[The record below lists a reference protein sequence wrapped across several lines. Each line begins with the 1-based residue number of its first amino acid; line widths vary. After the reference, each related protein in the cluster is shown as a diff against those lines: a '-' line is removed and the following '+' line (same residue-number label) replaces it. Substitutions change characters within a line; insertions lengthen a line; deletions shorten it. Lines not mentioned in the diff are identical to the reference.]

1 MDYSDKIL
9 DGRLV
14 ANTVYEDLLKKIES
28 ENLSPSLSV
37 VQVGDNP
44 ASNIYVRN
52 KLATAQK
59 IGIKANLFK
68 FEESV
73 SYEQLIDKISELN
86 SLKTGIIVQLPLP
99 KHLNAFEIINHIDPA
114 LDVDGL
120 TSVNQISL
128 FNNTDGLKPCT
139 PLGVIN
145 ILDHFK
151 TRIEGKHAVVVG
163 RSNLVGKPL
172 SMMLLNRNAT
182 VTVCHSRTENLSKI
196 TSTADILV
204 SAVGIPHL
212 IKENFVKE
220 GATVIDVGINRK
232 DGKIC
237 GDVDFENVIR
247 KVGRIT
253 PVPGGVGPMT
263 IAMLMKNTVSVSE
276 KV

>member
-1 MDYSDKIL
+1 MDYSEKIL
-9 DGRLV
+9 DGRFV
-14 ANTVYEDLLKKIES
+14 ANTVYGELIKKITS
-28 ENLSPSLSV
+28 KNLSPALSII
-37 VQVGDNP
+37 QIGDNS

-52 KLATAQK
+52 KLIKSSK

-73 SYEQLIDKISELN
+73 SYEQIIDKISELN
-86 SLKTGIIVQLPLP
+86 SLKTGIILQLPLP
-99 KHLNAFEIINHIDPA
+99 KHLNSFEIINHIDPK

-120 TSVNQISL
+120 TSVNQISI

-139 PLGVIN
+139 PLGIIN

-151 TRIEGKHAVVVG
+151 VRIEGKHAVVVG

-182 VTVCHSRTENLSKI
+182 VTVCHSKTENLSDI
-196 TSTADILV
+196 TSSADILI
-204 SAVGIPHL
+204 SAAGIPHL

-232 DGKIC
+232 NGKIC

-247 KVGRIT
+247 KVGKIT

-263 IAMLMKNTVSVSE
+263 IAMLMKNTVRIFD
-276 KV
+276 KD

>member
-1 MDYSDKIL
+1 MDYSEKIL

-14 ANTVYEDLLKKIES
+14 ADTVYEELVKKITS
-28 ENLSPSLSV
+28 QNLNPVLSV

-59 IGIKANLFK
+59 IGIRANLFK

-73 SYEQLIDKISELN
+73 SPEQLIDKISELN

-114 LDVDGL
+114 MDVDGL

-151 TRIEGKHAVVVG
+151 ARIEGKHAVVVG

-182 VTVCHSRTENLSKI
+182 VTVCHSRTENLSEI

-212 IKENFVKE
+212 IKENFVKK
-220 GATVIDVGINRK
+220 GATVIDVGISRK

-237 GDVDFENVIR
+237 GDVDFENVIQ
-247 KVGRIT
+247 KVGKIT

-276 KV
+276 KF